1 MGVVGRT
8 VLGLALCAGSARAGD
23 IYRSTDA
30 AGRTVYS
37 NGPGT
42 PSDAGKARAP
52 ATSSSREGTDD
63 FSTSASLRRQALE
76 RDLRASDH
84 RLRDLD
90 AQLATLARARTR
102 NAGRR
107 EAAGRGTAS
116 ARRTQLHAR
125 FRPTRDMV
133 SGRVYRRSVAI
144 SASSSPSWRV
154 IRKFWRTCS
163 RAAAP
168 RRAHSSGSASSWRAR
183 KAAPSTE
190 FT

>member
-1 MGVVGRT
+1 MAVVGRT

-23 IYRSTDA
+23 IYRATDA

-90 AQLATLARARTR
+90 AQLATLARARMRNAGGSEATGGVRAPATDVRSEEEKTLAAERDQLSQHIVDTR
-102 NAGRR
+102 NAYTKLRDEVTAHLG
-107 EAAGRGTAS
+107 GT
-116 ARRTQLHAR
+116 
-125 FRPTRDMV
+125 
-133 SGRVYRRSVAI
+133 
-144 SASSSPSWRV
+144 PSWW
-154 IRKFWRTCS
+154 I
-163 RAAAP
+163 
-168 RRAHSSGSASSWRAR
+168 
-183 KAAPSTE
+183 
-190 FT
+190 